1 MPLDPVAKALMD
13 AMDEAFPR
21 VETMTGAEARAHVK
35 RMVASLAT
43 DPEPVARVE
52 NRAIPGPDG
61 AVPVR
66 IYRPE
71 ELPGTPLPA
80 LVYFHG
86 GGWVICDL
94 DTHDPTCRAITN
106 RVGCVVVSVDYRLA
120 PEHKFPAAAE
130 DAYAATLW
138 VAANATELGVDATR
152 IAVGGDSAGGNLA
165 AAVALMARDRHA
177 LQQRALRPHAP
188 EIVFQLLVYPVTDL
202 TSMDTPSHRDN
213 GEGYFLT
220 TASMDWYRRQ
230 YLTDLSDASHPYASP
245 LQAADLTGLPPA
257 LVITAELDPLRDEG
271 EAYASRLREAGG
283 HATTT
288 RYDGVFHGFVALG
301 TMLDAAKQANEEA
314 YAALREAFSR

>member
-1 MPLDPVAKALMD
+1 VPLDPTAKLLMD

-52 NRAIPGPDG
+52 NRSILGPDG

-66 IYRPE
+66 IYWPQERPE
-71 ELPGTPLPA
+71 APLPA

-106 RVGCVVVSVDYRLA
+106 SVGCVVVSVDYRLA

-138 VAANATELGVDATR
+138 VAANAIDLGVDATR
-152 IAVGGDSAGGNLA
+152 IAVGGDSAGGNLT
-165 AAVALMARDRHA
+165 AAVALMARDRHV
-177 LQQRALRPHAP
+177 PD
-188 EIVFQLLVYPVTDL
+188 IVFQLMVYPVTDL
-202 TSMDTPSHRDN
+202 TAMDTPSHREN

-220 TASMDWYRRQ
+220 TAAMDWYRRQ
-230 YLTDLSDASHPYASP
+230 YLADLSEAAHPYASP
-245 LQAADLTGLPPA
+245 LQTADLGGLPPA

-271 EAYASRLREAGG
+271 EAYAARLWDAGVS
-283 HATTT
+283 ATAS
-288 RYDGVFHGFVALG
+288 RYDGVFHGFAALG
-301 TMLDAAKQANEEA
+301 VLLDAAKQANEEA
-314 YAALREAFSR
+314 YAALREAFTR

>member
-1 MPLDPVAKALMD
+1 MD
-13 AMDEAFPR
+13 AMDQAFPQ

-52 NRAIPGPDG
+52 NRSVPGPDG
-61 AVPVR
+61 PVPVR
-66 IYRPE
+66 IYWPQTA
-71 ELPGTPLPA
+71 PPAPLPA

-106 RVGCVVVSVDYRLA
+106 NVGCVVVSVDYRLA

-130 DAYAATLW
+130 DAYTATLW
-138 VAANATELGVDATR
+138 AAGNATDLGVDATR
-152 IAVGGDSAGGNLA
+152 IAVGGDSAGGNLT

-177 LQQRALRPHAP
+177 P
-188 EIVFQLLVYPVTDL
+188 ELVFQLMVYPVTDIVA
-202 TSMDTPSHRDN
+202 MDTPSHRDN

-220 TASMDWYRRQ
+220 TAAMEWYRRQ
-230 YLTDLSDASHPYASP
+230 YLTDLSEASHPYASP
-245 LQAADLTGLPPA
+245 LHADDLSGLPPA

-271 EAYASRLREAGG
+271 EAYASRLRASGVS
-283 HATTT
+283 AVAS
-288 RYDGVFHGFVALG
+288 RYDGVFHGFFSLG
-301 TMLDAAKQANEEA
+301 TLLDAAKQANEEA
-314 YAALREAFSR
+314 YAALREAFTR

>member
-1 MPLDPVAKALMD
+1 MPLDPAAKALMD
-13 AMDEAFPR
+13 AMDQAFPQ

-52 NRAIPGPDG
+52 NRSVPGPDG
-61 AVPVR
+61 PVPVR
-66 IYRPE
+66 IYWPQTA
-71 ELPGTPLPA
+71 PPAPLPA

-106 RVGCVVVSVDYRLA
+106 NVGCVVVSVDYRLA

-130 DAYAATLW
+130 DAYTATLW
-138 VAANATELGVDATR
+138 AAGNATDLGVDATR
-152 IAVGGDSAGGNLA
+152 IAVGGDSSGGNLT

-177 LQQRALRPHAP
+177 P
-188 EIVFQLLVYPVTDL
+188 ELVFQLMVYPVTDIVA
-202 TSMDTPSHRDN
+202 MDTPSHRDN

-220 TASMDWYRRQ
+220 TAAMEWYRRQ
-230 YLTDLSDASHPYASP
+230 YLTDLSEASHPYASP
-245 LQAADLTGLPPA
+245 LHADDLSGLPPA

-271 EAYASRLREAGG
+271 EAYASRLLASGVP
-283 HATTT
+283 AVAS
-288 RYDGVFHGFVALG
+288 RYDGVFHGFFSLG
-301 TMLDAAKQANEEA
+301 TLLDAAKQANEEA
-314 YAALREAFSR
+314 YAALREAFTR

>member
-1 MPLDPVAKALMD
+1 MPLDPAAKALMD
-13 AMDEAFPR
+13 AMDQAFPQ

-52 NRAIPGPDG
+52 NRSVPGPDG
-61 AVPVR
+61 PVPVR
-66 IYRPE
+66 IYWPQTA
-71 ELPGTPLPA
+71 PPAPLPA

-106 RVGCVVVSVDYRLA
+106 NVGCVVVSVDYRLA

-130 DAYAATLW
+130 DTYTATLW
-138 VAANATELGVDATR
+138 AAGNATDLGVDATR
-152 IAVGGDSAGGNLA
+152 IAVGGDSAGGNLT

-177 LQQRALRPHAP
+177 P
-188 EIVFQLLVYPVTDL
+188 ELVFQLMVYPVTDIVA
-202 TSMDTPSHRDN
+202 MDTPSHRDN

-220 TASMDWYRRQ
+220 TAAMEWYRRQ
-230 YLTDLSDASHPYASP
+230 YLTDLSEAAHPYASP
-245 LQAADLTGLPPA
+245 LHADDLSGLPPA

-271 EAYASRLREAGG
+271 EAYASRLLASGVP
-283 HATTT
+283 AVAS
-288 RYDGVFHGFVALG
+288 RYDGVFHGFFSLG
-301 TMLDAAKQANEEA
+301 TLLDAAKQANEEA
-314 YAALREAFSR
+314 YAALRAAFTR

>member
-1 MPLDPVAKALMD
+1 VPLDPAAKALMD
-13 AMDEAFPR
+13 AMDQAFPQ

-52 NRAIPGPDG
+52 NRSVPGPDG
-61 AVPVR
+61 PVPVR
-66 IYRPE
+66 IYWPQTA
-71 ELPGTPLPA
+71 PPAPLPA

-106 RVGCVVVSVDYRLA
+106 NVGCVVVSVDYRLA

-130 DAYAATLW
+130 DTYTATLW
-138 VAANATELGVDATR
+138 AAGNATDLGVDATR
-152 IAVGGDSAGGNLA
+152 IAVGGDSAGGNLT

-177 LQQRALRPHAP
+177 P
-188 EIVFQLLVYPVTDL
+188 ELVFQLMVYPVTDIVA
-202 TSMDTPSHRDN
+202 MDTPSHRDN

-220 TASMDWYRRQ
+220 TAAMEWYRRQ
-230 YLTDLSDASHPYASP
+230 YLTDLSEAAHPYASP
-245 LQAADLTGLPPA
+245 LHADDLSGLPPA

-271 EAYASRLREAGG
+271 EAYASRLLASGVP
-283 HATTT
+283 AVAS
-288 RYDGVFHGFVALG
+288 RYDGVFHGFFSLG
-301 TMLDAAKQANEEA
+301 TLLDAAKQANEEA
-314 YAALREAFSR
+314 YAALREAFTR

>member
-1 MPLDPVAKALMD
+1 MPLDPAAKALMD
-13 AMDEAFPR
+13 AMDQAFPQ

-52 NRAIPGPDG
+52 NRSVPGPDG
-61 AVPVR
+61 PVPVR
-66 IYRPE
+66 IYWPQTA
-71 ELPGTPLPA
+71 PPAPLPA

-106 RVGCVVVSVDYRLA
+106 NVGCVVVSVDYRLA

-130 DAYAATLW
+130 DAYTATLW
-138 VAANATELGVDATR
+138 AAGNATDLGVDATR
-152 IAVGGDSAGGNLA
+152 IAVGGDSAGGNLT

-177 LQQRALRPHAP
+177 P
-188 EIVFQLLVYPVTDL
+188 ELVFQLMVYPVTDIVA
-202 TSMDTPSHRDN
+202 MDTPSHRDN

-220 TASMDWYRRQ
+220 TAAMEWYRRQ
-230 YLTDLSDASHPYASP
+230 YLTDLSEASHPYASP
-245 LQAADLTGLPPA
+245 LHADDLSGLPPA

-271 EAYASRLREAGG
+271 EAYASRLRASGVS
-283 HATTT
+283 AVAS
-288 RYDGVFHGFVALG
+288 RYDGVFHGFFSLG
-301 TMLDAAKQANEEA
+301 TLLDAAKQANEEA
-314 YAALREAFSR
+314 YAALREAFTR

>member
-1 MPLDPVAKALMD
+1 MPLDPAAKALMD
-13 AMDEAFPR
+13 AMDQAFPQ

-52 NRAIPGPDG
+52 NRSVPGPDG
-61 AVPVR
+61 PVPVR
-66 IYRPE
+66 IYWPQTA
-71 ELPGTPLPA
+71 PPAPLPA

-106 RVGCVVVSVDYRLA
+106 NVGCVVVSVDYRLA

-130 DAYAATLW
+130 DAYTATLW
-138 VAANATELGVDATR
+138 AAGNATDLGVDATR
-152 IAVGGDSAGGNLA
+152 IAVGGDSAGGNLT

-177 LQQRALRPHAP
+177 P
-188 EIVFQLLVYPVTDL
+188 ELVFQLMVYPLTDL
-202 TSMDTPSHRDN
+202 VAMDTPSHRDN

-220 TASMDWYRRQ
+220 TAAMEWYRRQ
-230 YLTDLSDASHPYASP
+230 YLTDLSEASHPYASP
-245 LQAADLTGLPPA
+245 LHADDLSGLPPA

-271 EAYASRLREAGG
+271 EAYASRLLASGVP
-283 HATTT
+283 AVAS
-288 RYDGVFHGFVALG
+288 RYDGVFHGFFSLG
-301 TMLDAAKQANEEA
+301 TLLDAAKQANEEA
-314 YAALREAFSR
+314 YAALREAFTR

>member
-1 MPLDPVAKALMD
+1 VPLDPAAKALMD
-13 AMDEAFPR
+13 AMDQAFPQ

-52 NRAIPGPDG
+52 NRSVPGPDG
-61 AVPVR
+61 PVPVR
-66 IYRPE
+66 IYWPQTA
-71 ELPGTPLPA
+71 PPAPLPA

-106 RVGCVVVSVDYRLA
+106 NVGCVVMSVDYRLA

-130 DAYAATLW
+130 DAYTATLW
-138 VAANATELGVDATR
+138 AAGNATDLGVDATR
-152 IAVGGDSAGGNLA
+152 IAVGGDSAGGNLT

-177 LQQRALRPHAP
+177 P
-188 EIVFQLLVYPVTDL
+188 ELVFQLMVYPVTDIVA
-202 TSMDTPSHRDN
+202 MDTPSHRDN

-220 TASMDWYRRQ
+220 TAAMEWYRRQ
-230 YLTDLSDASHPYASP
+230 YLTDLSEAAHPYASP
-245 LQAADLTGLPPA
+245 LHADDLSGLPPA

-271 EAYASRLREAGG
+271 EAYASRLLASGVP
-283 HATTT
+283 AVAS
-288 RYDGVFHGFVALG
+288 RYDGVFHGFFSLG
-301 TMLDAAKQANEEA
+301 TLLDAAKQANEEA
-314 YAALREAFSR
+314 YAALREAFTR